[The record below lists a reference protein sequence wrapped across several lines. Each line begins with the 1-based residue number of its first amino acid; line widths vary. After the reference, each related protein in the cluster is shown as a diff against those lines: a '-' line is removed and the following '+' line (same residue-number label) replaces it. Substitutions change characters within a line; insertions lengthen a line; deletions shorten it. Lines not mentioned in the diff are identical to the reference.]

1 MVSDGRLTELARGER
16 RTTHRIAVKGTVTL
30 VTPSHAQR
38 ARIANISTA
47 GLLAHTSV
55 TAASNLLGRS
65 VGIEIRLDGSANEWL
80 TLGGRVVRIEPTAVA
95 LSFEAVSDRFI
106 RLIDQMTTASL
117 CDQRTLSVVVVDE
130 NIERRAIMAEAF
142 RCAGCIVVEVTTSL
156 EAIVRLGELHF
167 EPNFIAIADSVDG
180 TTAGHMHTFVERE
193 HPRSQLVMLEDSQDT
208 PAARVR
214 AILSSP
220 RRR

>member
-1 MVSDGRLTELARGER
+1 LIEQTRAER

-38 ARIANISTA
+38 ARITNISTA

-65 VGIEIRLDGSANEWL
+65 VGIELRLDGSAHEWL

-106 RLIDQMTTASL
+106 HLIDEMTTASL

-130 NIERRAIMAEAF
+130 NEQRRAIMAEAF
-142 RCAGCIVVEVTTSL
+142 RCAGCIVVEATTSL

-167 EPNFIAIADSVDG
+167 EPNFIAIADSIDG
-180 TTAGHMHTFVERE
+180 TTAGHMRTFVERE
-193 HPRSQLVMLEDSQDT
+193 HPRSQLVMLEDSHDA

-214 AILSSP
+214 TILSTP

>member
-1 MVSDGRLTELARGER
+1 MIDTAREER

-47 GLLAHTSV
+47 GVLALTAV
-55 TAASNLLGRS
+55 TAASKLLGRS
-65 VGIEIRLDGSANEWL
+65 VGIELRLDGSSAEWL

-95 LSFEAVSDRFI
+95 LQFEAVSDRFI
-106 RLIDQMTTASL
+106 RLIDEMTTASN

-156 EAIVRLGELHF
+156 EAIVRLGELPF
-167 EPNFIAIADSVDG
+167 EPNFIAIADSIDG

-193 HPRSQLVMLEDSQDT
+193 HPRSQLVVLEDSRDE
-208 PAARVR
+208 PAVRVR
-214 AILSSP
+214 SILSTP